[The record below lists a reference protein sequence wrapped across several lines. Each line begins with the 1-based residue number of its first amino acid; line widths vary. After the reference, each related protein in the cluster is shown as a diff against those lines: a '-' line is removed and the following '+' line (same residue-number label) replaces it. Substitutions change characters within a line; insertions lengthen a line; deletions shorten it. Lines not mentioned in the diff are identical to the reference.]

1 VTGKCKLYLR
11 LKVLSSFIEL
21 PPIKQASQI
30 QQVLEGN
37 EWSTK
42 EGDESSLQESI
53 FSGHIISG
61 DLKVAANSS
70 LLAATFKRGCY

>member
-1 VTGKCKLYLR
+1 VTGECKLYLR

-42 EGDESSLQESI
+42 EGDESSLQESV
-53 FSGHIISG
+53 F
-61 DLKVAANSS
+61 LAAI
-70 LLAATFKRGCY
+70 LLAASSKWPLIVHY